1 MLRWHWKESVEA
13 MKNNAKIAAYLTDV
27 LCSLLLATVVNAAL
41 FALAFVEAT
50 LWGCFFATALA
61 LALCVLSSRK
71 WWIFPAMLVFAAAV
85 IGLTAAFR
93 TDESAASKAYDF
105 LRGLFFGV
113 AQSEGIVQAGAPFS
127 ALTVL
132 ALPITAIS
140 FFYYRKGF
148 FWGILPLVLIACVF
162 VLYKRQ
168 GGEHLVTVAC
178 LCIPVLLV
186 SLAKATGLRIDAAL
200 VSEENLFTR
209 ILPAFA
215 VVFAPLI
222 VMASLFLSPVDDGY
236 WRVDAFKYFVD
247 DINDAA
253 HGSTTPFA
261 SFGIKDTGF
270 APLGSRLGGNIKIDN
285 TLVMTVTTNYPIRLG
300 GAVYNGYDGKTW
312 YDAGN
317 VDSYRFQGM
326 IWNNRREDAFFLHC
340 PIGGESEAVLY
351 KKLTTN
357 IKVSVDYAPS
367 GNAFFV
373 AGQLRSLSNSNSYS
387 AEIYFTSQGE
397 VNSSRKRKSLYYE
410 FSTTVFR
417 RDAEEF
423 DDNFLALE
431 ALMVDDSDPQY
442 NSVCANNLYLPEGL
456 PSSVYDIAQ
465 AITSGLTSPY
475 QKACAIEAWLA
486 QNCIY
491 TLTPGVP
498 PENTDFVEYFLNARR
513 GYCVYYASAMAVLA
527 RCEGLP
533 SRFVMGYALRRNDA
547 YPDSPNAYVATNATA
562 HAWTEIYFKGIG
574 WVVFDPTD
582 WDFQE
587 STSFT
592 AFQAPQVTASPE
604 ETPVPEEAQEQ
615 PSSAARTLTP
625 QEKATLIVV
634 LAVFVLLCMFVL
646 LRTTLLLSPKETQ
659 YKWFY
664 RKYHGKTP
672 EMLSACF
679 LKLTRQAGF
688 LGVTLKTG
696 DTITRFAQRLD
707 ERCGGSAAAEAC
719 EAISLWLYALVEP
732 TPSDVMRFCALNAA
746 LERRIKAEM
755 KLLPYLVRRVLT
767 GR

>member
-1 MLRWHWKESVEA
+1 MLHWLWKESVDV
-13 MKNNAKIAAYLTDV
+13 MKNNAKIAAYLTDI
-27 LCSLLLATVVNAAL
+27 LCSLLLATVINAAL
-41 FALAFVEAT
+41 FALAFVETT

-61 LALCVLSSRK
+61 LAFCVLSSRK
-71 WWIFPAMLVFAAAV
+71 WWIFPAVLVFAVAV
-85 IGLTAAFR
+85 LGLAAAFQPEEN
-93 TDESAASKAYDF
+93 TVYDF

-113 AQSEGIVQAGAPFS
+113 AQEEDIAQAGVPFF
-127 ALTVL
+127 ALTIL

-140 FFYYRKGF
+140 FFYYRKVF
-148 FWGILPLVLIACVF
+148 FWGILPPVLLACVF
-162 VLYKRQ
+162 ALYKRQ
-168 GGEHLVTVAC
+168 GSEHLVTIAC

-209 ILPAFA
+209 LLPAFA

-236 WRVDAFKYFVD
+236 WRVDAFKYFID
-247 DINDAA
+247 DLNDAA
-253 HGSTTPFA
+253 HGRTTPFA

-312 YDAGN
+312 YDAGK
-317 VDSYRFQGM
+317 VDSYRFQSV
-326 IWNNRREDAFFLHC
+326 IWNSRRDVAFSLHC
-340 PIGGESEAVLY
+340 PAGGEEEAALY
-351 KKLTTN
+351 EKLTTN
-357 IKVSVDYAPS
+357 TKMSVDYAPP

-373 AGQLRSLSNSNSYS
+373 AGQLRSLSNSNSYRE
-387 AEIYFTSQGE
+387 EIYFTSQGE

-410 FSTTVFR
+410 FVTTVFR
-417 RDAEEF
+417 RGMEGF

-431 ALMVDDSDPQY
+431 ALVADDLDQQY
-442 NSVCANNLYLPEGL
+442 DSVSANYLHLPDEL
-456 PSSVYDIAQ
+456 PSSVYETAQ
-465 AITSGLTSPY
+465 AITAGLTSPY
-475 QKACAIEAWLA
+475 QKAYAIEAWLA
-486 QNCIY
+486 QNCTY
-491 TLTPGVP
+491 TLMPGVP
-498 PENTDFVEYFLNARR
+498 PENTDFVEYFLNTRR

-533 SRFVMGYALRRNDA
+533 SRFVMGYALRRNEA
-547 YPDSPNAYVATNATA
+547 YPESPNSYVATNATA

-582 WDFQE
+582 WNFQE

-592 AFQAPQVTASPE
+592 AFQAPQVAASPE
-604 ETPVPEEAQEQ
+604 ETPVPEEDSQEQ
-615 PSSAARTLTP
+615 LQNVHHALTP

-634 LAVFVLLCMFVL
+634 LAIIVLLCMFVL
-646 LRTTLLLSPKETQ
+646 LRAVFLLSPKETQ

-664 RKYHGKTP
+664 RKYRGKMP

-696 DTITRFAQRLD
+696 DTITMFARRLD
-707 ERCGGSAAAEAC
+707 ERCGGSAASEAC

-732 TPSDVMRFCALNAA
+732 TSSDVMRFCALNAT
-746 LERRIKAEM
+746 LERRIKTEM
-755 KLLPYLVRRVLT
+755 KLLPYLFRRMLT